1 MLTNG
6 FSFNHYYEEE
16 ERKDGDYW
24 QYIDLTLEKEKELSL
39 NLYHLEIYEKVI
51 KQIKNEEL
59 KKKMTDKLKE
69 LIKNSSELNYSDVR
83 MIFELFTP
91 DEQIEIIEKKVKEFS
106 LDNTNVSYLIEG
118 IMMHKEAKTEWK
130 ISQITN
136 ILEKIDDVNQVIR
149 FIKQIKENDR
159 VYYQVIKNMKHKLPN
174 KFFKYLSVVENPNY
188 IQEKI
193 DEYKK
198 ENVKIGIDPKISVG
212 VEIEANSQ
220 YLFDDFIDSQRGT
233 GLVQTREATTDIE
246 IITTKELHDTDEEV
260 ARLRAICDTMTELG
274 YYYDESRGNAAGQ
287 INLGLDYLDTAQS
300 ILVFYEMFGNCEEL
314 LWYISNESGQ
324 IARQNIYT
332 NSRMKAISEI
342 IGTRVLDED
351 ITREEVI
358 ELFNSHL
365 LESAKIEGL
374 QYKKNTICLRG
385 KDESDY
391 RFEIRI
397 PNGGCNAKTWI
408 DNIRL
413 YGKMMEISKKIAY
426 IMAKKED
433 LTEEEER
440 LLELKIELQ
449 NKKLSLEEKLDI
461 LMDLLFER
469 EEIKKIYS
477 ERFQKTKE
485 RIIETG
491 TSNYRN
497 LRVNSEPSF
506 DEVEFQGQY
515 GKDTNSDDIY
525 MGRIAA
531 SYDPETGQY
540 YDEKESRTY
549 KGRR

>member
-1 MLTNG
+1 MLKNG
-6 FSFNHYYEEE
+6 FSFFKYYEEE
-16 ERKDGDYW
+16 EKKDGDYW
-24 QYIDLTLEKEKELSL
+24 KYLDITLEEEIEL
-39 NLYHLEIYEKVI
+39 NLDLRHFKIYEKII

-69 LIKNSSELNYSDVR
+69 LIKTSPKLSYEDVR
-83 MIFELFTP
+83 LIFELFTP
-91 DEQIEIIEKKVKEFS
+91 DEQIEIIENKVKKTD
-106 LDNTNVSYLIEG
+106 LDSIYVSNIIEV
-118 IMMHKEAKTEWK
+118 IMTHKEAQIEWK

-136 ILEKIDDVNQVIR
+136 ILEKIDDVNQIIR

-159 VYYQVIKNMKHKLPN
+159 VYYEVIKNMKHKLPN
-174 KFFKYLSVVENPNY
+174 KFFKYLSITENPKY

-193 DEYKK
+193 EEYKK
-198 ENVKIGIDPKISVG
+198 DNIKIGIDPKISVG
-212 VEIEANSQ
+212 VEIEANAQ
-220 YLFDDFIDSQRGT
+220 HPFDDFLDSQTRSDFR
-233 GLVQTREATTDIE
+233 QTQEATTDIE

-260 ARLRAICDTMTELG
+260 AKLRAICDTMTELG
-274 YYYDESRGNAAGQ
+274 YYYDESQGNAAGQ

-300 ILVFYEMFGNCEEL
+300 ILVFYEIFGNCEEL

-324 IARQNIYT
+324 IARQNIYI

-342 IGTRVLDED
+342 IGIRVLDED

-358 ELFNSHL
+358 KLFNSQL
-365 LESAKIEGL
+365 SRQAKIEEL
-374 QYKKNTICLRG
+374 QYKKNTVCLRG
-385 KDESDY
+385 TNKDDY

-413 YGKMMEISKKIAY
+413 YGKMMEISKRIAD
-426 IMAKKED
+426 IMTKKED

-449 NKKLSLEEKLDI
+449 NNELSLEEKLDI
-461 LMDLLFER
+461 LMDLLFDD
-469 EEIKKIYS
+469 EEIKEIYY

-491 TSNYRN
+491 TKKYKKT
-497 LRVNSEPSF
+497 SENHEPGF
-506 DEVEFQGQY
+506 DEIEFQGQY
-515 GKDTNSDDIY
+515 GKDTNPDDIY

-540 YDEKESRTY
+540 YDATETKSY